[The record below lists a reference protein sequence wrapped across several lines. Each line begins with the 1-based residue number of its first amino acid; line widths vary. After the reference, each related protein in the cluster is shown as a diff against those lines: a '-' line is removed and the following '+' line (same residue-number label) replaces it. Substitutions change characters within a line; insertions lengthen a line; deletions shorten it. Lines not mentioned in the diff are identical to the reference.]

1 MRARGPPVVAGPRL
15 LLLSNSKNFGGEYL
29 EHAADPIRSFLGRDV
44 GSVLFVPYA
53 AVRVSYDAFAAS
65 VGIKLRAWGYGLEC
79 AHLQGDPAAAVGRA
93 EAIVVGGG
101 NTFHLLKQLY
111 DTGLVRAIRA
121 RMREGIPYVGWS
133 AGANVAGPT
142 IRTTNDMPIVEPPSL
157 EALAL
162 VPFQINPH
170 YTDAVIPDHAG
181 ETRAERL
188 LEFVT
193 ANPGARVVGLR
204 EGSILRVEGR
214 RLDLLGP
221 KPARVFVGGREPTEH
236 EPGASLQFLM
246 E

>member
-1 MRARGPPVVAGPRL
+1 MTSARQRL
-15 LLLSNSKNFGGEYL
+15 LLLSNSRNAGQGYL
-29 EHAADPIRSFLGRDV
+29 EHAGDVIRAFLGPAV
-44 GSVLFVPYA
+44 KTVLFVPYA

-65 VGIKLRAWGYGLEC
+65 VGIRLREWGYRIEC
-79 AHLQGDPAAAVGRA
+79 VHLRSDPAAAVQGA
-93 EAIVVGGG
+93 EAVMVGGG
-101 NTFHLLKQLY
+101 NTFQLLKALY
-111 DTGLVRAIRA
+111 EHGLVEALRA
-121 RMREGIPYVGWS
+121 RARCGTPYVGWS
-133 AGANVAGPT
+133 AGANVAGPS
-142 IRTTNDMPIVEPPSL
+142 IRTTNDMPIVEPPSFA
-157 EALAL
+157 ALGL

-193 ANPGARVVGLR
+193 ANPGVSVVGLR
-204 EGSILRVEGR
+204 EGSILRVEGGA
-214 RLDLLGP
+214 LELLGS